1 MTEASELGRPPSDH
15 RPEAPSGRNG
25 PASLS
30 DRVRS
35 LRLQDRPAGGSRG
48 GALPWALSA
57 ILLLTTAAFG
67 YYAYRVTP
75 AAPGPDAP
83 ADKGGTGAAPS
94 AGSVAS
100 SGEVVLQAK
109 GYIVPVHQIQVSPKV
124 GGMIVWLHERFEEGS
139 HFKEGEVLA
148 RLEDV
153 DYKARRDYAQHFLDA
168 AKRRLEELERNWPEE
183 IAQLRAK
190 RDEAEEIQR
199 QADRD
204 LKRGV
209 EAGVSTTRN
218 EVEKLRS
225 SLDTAKCRF
234 QDARIALKLME
245 EGPRKDKIEAAKAE
259 VRQAKANLDEA
270 QWRLDNCV
278 IRAPISGT
286 MLTKKAEKGNI
297 VNPVAFNISASLCD
311 MADLSD
317 VEVDLRI
324 QERDIANVVKGQ
336 RCTVMP
342 EAYEKH
348 EPFRQRHP
356 NGYDGRVSRLMPNAD
371 RSNGS
376 VPVRVK
382 LKVFKEE
389 EGVYLKPDLG
399 VLVKFLKPDES

>member
-1 MTEASELGRPPSDH
+1 MTTSTTTNHHDTDGTTRRTPITLG
-15 RPEAPSGRNG
+15 
-25 PASLS
+25 

-35 LRLQDRPAGGSRG
+35 LRLAPDMAAGGG
-48 GALPWALSA
+48 GGGGPGWLPWTLVALLA
-57 ILLLTTAAFG
+57 GCTLYLG
-67 YYAYRVTP
+67 YVVSN
-75 AAPGPDAP
+75 AAPPEP
-83 ADKGGTGAAPS
+83 AKSESQKPVVRSKAGAKGSPGG
-94 AGSVAS
+94 
-100 SGEVVLQAK
+100 VVFEAK
-109 GYIVPVHQIQVSPKV
+109 GYVIPVQQIQVSPKV

-148 RLEDV
+148 RLEDI

-168 AKRRLEELERNWPEE
+168 AERRLEELERNWPEE

-209 EAGVSTTRN
+209 EAGVSATRN

-234 QDARIALKLME
+234 QDAKIALKLME

-297 VNPVAFNISASLCD
+297 VNPIAFNVSANLCD

-317 VEVDLRI
+317 LEVDLRI